1 LFLKFKPFNLFHATK
16 GREKSQRYVWIGR
29 EERRREEKGNK
40 DLIPLVNLYLISGFM
55 VRREYTH
62 YF

>member
-55 VRREYTH
+55 V
-62 YF
+62 